1 MLHVEHSII
10 PIDILE
16 EMIALGE
23 GYKTEFRESLPPIL
37 DIARTFCAFAN
48 TKGGNLFVGISSSGE
63 TVRMRDKYG
72 IVSRVEESIALLS
85 PRPVFVVQAV
95 DFKTNE
101 IILITVHEGDRKPY
115 FVQESEGKFAYIR
128 TGAVNI
134 PATKKELKHL

>member
-1 MLHVEHSII
+1 MIHVEHSII

-23 GYKTEFRESLPPIL
+23 GYKTEFRDTLPPVL

-63 TVRMRDKYG
+63 TVRTRDKYG
-72 IVSRVEESIALLS
+72 IVSRVEESISLLS
-85 PRPVFVVQAV
+85 PRPAFLVQAV
-95 DFKTNE
+95 DFNHNE
-101 IILITVHEGDRKPY
+101 IIMVTIHEGDKKPY

-128 TGAVNI
+128 TGAANT

>member
-23 GYKTEFRESLPPIL
+23 GYKTEFRDSVPSLL

-48 TKGGNLFVGISSSGE
+48 TKGGNLFIGICNSGE
-63 TVRMRDKYG
+63 TVRIRDKYG
-72 IVSRVEESIALLS
+72 IVSKVEESISLLS
-85 PRPVFVVQAV
+85 PRPTFVVQSV
-95 DFKTNE
+95 DFNLNE
-101 IILITVHEGDRKPY
+101 IIMITVHEGDRKPY
-115 FVQESEGKFAYIR
+115 YVQESEGKLAYIR
-128 TGAVNI
+128 TGAVNT